1 MRQVPRDVATP
12 LVRWKVVAMGPR
24 RTGGGGGDAHG
35 TDDGCDGMHPR
46 RWVLA
51 AWVVLAVGVVLSS
64 VGAATWYGAAEGRA
78 RDVFKTEAAYVEGAV
93 ATAIRRDMDF
103 VSSQQSLFATFPQL
117 TNARFASWY
126 DGIGVRSRYPGSVGF
141 AYVER
146 VPAADLH
153 RFATQLAADPP
164 RGVSVPSP
172 DRYRVF
178 PAGARP
184 AYCLTRLGVYS
195 GHAEESTAATF
206 DYCAPLGALSP
217 FPAAFATASR
227 LDQLVV
233 APPVAPYPGIV
244 FAVAPVYSTAVAPT
258 TPSAREADVRGWALG
273 TFSGPLTLD
282 AALDGVRHVA
292 LSLAFAGAS
301 GRSIPVATVGQPD
314 TSGDFSTTSVVRLDG
329 RWLVRVRA
337 PADSP
342 ALGQSLALGIA
353 GLGMTL
359 LIFVFVRL
367 LLRERRRALVLVE
380 QRTGSL
386 RHQALHD
393 ALTGLPNRALV
404 VDRTEQMLARAQ
416 RSSLA
421 VGALFIDLDNF
432 KDVNDSFGHPSGDQ
446 LLRAVA
452 VRLSTA
458 VRPSDTVGRLG
469 GDEFVVLVEG
479 PSLDAGPEVVA
490 ERVLDVLAESF
501 VLDDSGDV
509 RLVVRAS
516 VGVAVGTR
524 PSAEELLRDADVALY
539 QAKRAG
545 KGCFVV
551 FRPEMQV
558 AVQDRLALEM
568 DLRAAFDAGELFLV
582 YQPTFD
588 LTNMRATGVE
598 ALARWTDPVR
608 GEVPPVE
615 FIAVA
620 EESGLVVEIG
630 RYVLDEAC
638 RQAVAWEQ
646 DGIVVPI
653 SVNVSGRQIE
663 SDGFVGDVRA
673 TLARTGLDP
682 ALLTLELTESV
693 LMHDAE
699 ATRRRL
705 GSLKSLGVKLAVDDF
720 GTGYSSLAYL
730 RQFPVDTLKI
740 DQSFISGIASSPE
753 ARALIHTLVQLGKTL
768 GIRTLAEGIEDESQL
783 AQLKREKCDHGQ
795 GFLYSR
801 PLSAEAIEELFNAR
815 GARSPE
821 PRPPVIVEA

>member
-1 MRQVPRDVATP
+1 MRARSSGEQVRGA
-12 LVRWKVVAMGPR
+12 R
-24 RTGGGGGDAHG
+24 RAAGD
-35 TDDGCDGMHPR
+35 DDSGAMHPL
-46 RWVLA
+46 RWA
-51 AWVVLAVGVVLSS
+51 GATWVVLVLGVAISAA
-64 VGAATWYGAAEGRA
+64 GALAWYGGAEGRA
-78 RDVFKTEAAYVEGAV
+78 RDVFKTEATYVEGAV
-93 ATAIRRDMDF
+93 VTAVRRDMDF
-103 VSSQQSLFATFPQL
+103 VSSQQSLFAAFPDL

-126 DGIGVRSRYPGSVGF
+126 DGIDVGSRYPGGVGF

-153 RFATQLAADPP
+153 RFAVQLAADPP
-164 RGVSVPSP
+164 RGVVVPP
-172 DRYRVF
+172 PARYRVF
-178 PAGARP
+178 PGGSRSV
-184 AYCLTRLGVYS
+184 YCLTRLGVYA
-195 GHAEESTAATF
+195 GHAEESSAATF
-206 DYCAPLGALSP
+206 DYCAPIGSLSP
-217 FPAAFATASR
+217 FPRAFATATA
-227 LDQLVV
+227 LDRIVV

-244 FAVAPVYSTAVAPT
+244 FAVAPVYSGGIAPGSQ
-258 TPSAREADVRGWALG
+258 PARARRVRGWALG

-282 AALDGVRHVA
+282 AALHGVQGVA
-292 LSLAFAGAS
+292 LSLAFDDAGGRAVPIAS
-301 GRSIPVATVGQPD
+301 VGPE
-314 TSGDFSTTSVVRLDG
+314 TTAGDFTTTSVVDLDG
-329 RWLVRVRA
+329 RWLVHVRA

-342 ALGQSLALGIA
+342 ALAQALAVGIA
-353 GLGMTL
+353 GLAITL
-359 LIFVFVRL
+359 LGFAFVRL
-367 LLRERRRALVLVE
+367 LARERRRALLLVE

-416 RSSLA
+416 RNSLA
-421 VGALFIDLDNF
+421 VGALFIDLANF
-432 KDVNDSFGHPSGDQ
+432 KDVNDSFGHPRGDQ
-446 LLRAVA
+446 LLRSVA

-479 PSLDAGPEVVA
+479 SSLDAGPEVVA
-490 ERVLDVLAESF
+490 ERVLEVLAEPF
-501 VLDDSGDV
+501 VLDETGDV
-509 RLVVRAS
+509 RLAVRAS

-524 PSAEELLRDADVALY
+524 ASAEELLRDADVALY

-545 KGCFVV
+545 KGRYVV

-568 DLRAAFDAGELFLV
+568 DLRAAFIAGELFLV

-588 LTNMRATGVE
+588 LTDMRATGVE

-630 RYVLDEAC
+630 RYVLGEAC
-638 RQAVAWEQ
+638 RQAVAWQQE
-646 DGIVVPI
+646 GVVVPV
-653 SVNVSGRQIE
+653 SVNVSGRQLE
-663 SDGFVGDVRA
+663 SEVFVADVRA
-673 TLARTGLDP
+673 ALERTGLDP

-693 LMHDAE
+693 LMRDAE

-705 GSLKSLGVKLAVDDF
+705 GSLKSLGVRLAVDDF

-740 DQSFISGIASSPE
+740 DQSFISGIASSSE

-768 GIRTLAEGIEDESQL
+768 GIHTLAEGIEDESQL
-783 AQLKREKCDHGQ
+783 EELQREKCDHGQ

-801 PLSAEAIEELFNAR
+801 PLPASAIGGLFGAR
-815 GARSPE
+815 SGRSPE
-821 PRPPVIVEA
+821 PRPPASVES